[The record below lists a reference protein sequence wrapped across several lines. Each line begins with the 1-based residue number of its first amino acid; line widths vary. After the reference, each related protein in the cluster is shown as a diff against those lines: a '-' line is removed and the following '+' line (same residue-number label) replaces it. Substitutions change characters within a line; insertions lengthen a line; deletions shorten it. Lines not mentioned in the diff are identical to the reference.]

1 MSASTASLIE
11 IFSAIQGEG
20 LNVGTRQIFIRFG
33 GCDLR
38 CTYCDSAHTWHKQE
52 TCLIEQTPGCRDF
65 VEKSN
70 PVSSEHLLNWVAQQH
85 RPHLHDSISIT
96 GGEPLLQAKFLV
108 EFLPLLRQSTGLP
121 IYLESG
127 GHRPTQLASIAP
139 YLDLVGMDIK
149 LPSSSGEEHWVEHQE
164 FLAICHQQ
172 ELQVFAKVIIDR
184 RSTNA
189 DLLQAA
195 QLIAT
200 VDPKI
205 PLFLQPV
212 SALEQPQELAPIP
225 PEPAQVLEWQ
235 ELLKK
240 YLHSVRVIPQT
251 HKMIGQR

>member
-38 CTYCDSAHTWHKQE
+38 CTYCDSAHTWQKQE
-52 TCLIEQTPGCRDF
+52 TCLIEQTPGRRDF
-65 VEKSN
+65 IEKPN
-70 PVSSEHLLNWVAQQH
+70 PVSSEQLLRWVAKQH

-127 GHRPTQLASIAP
+127 GHRPAQLASIAS
-139 YLDLVGMDIK
+139 YLDIVGMDIK
-149 LPSSSGEEHWVEHQE
+149 LPSASGEEHWVSHQK
-164 FLAICHQQ
+164 FLTICHQQ
-172 ELQVFAKVIIDR
+172 GLQVFTKVIVDQ
-184 RSTNA
+184 RSTSA

-195 QLIAT
+195 QLVAA

-205 PLFLQPV
+205 PFFLQPV
-212 SALEQPQELAPIP
+212 STLEEASEHPPIP

-235 ELLKK
+235 ELLKE
-240 YLHSVRVIPQT
+240 YLQSVRVIPQT